1 MSGHRYHHQEDHH
14 PIVQQDRS
22 LRVSDRER
30 DEVVTQLRDHAAEG
44 RVTPDELDE
53 RVEKALSART
63 GMELDALLT
72 DLPRERPAP
81 PRGEA
86 LRHFSVLAG
95 VALIIAAVVV
105 AVSFGH
111 VWPVWILGFV
121 VFRVVRGGR
130 MRGAHWI

>member
-1 MSGHRYHHQEDHH
+1 MCGHRYHHQEDHH
-14 PIVQQDRS
+14 SIVRQDRS

-44 RVTPDELDE
+44 RLTPDELDE

-63 GMELDALLT
+63 GTDLDALLT
-72 DLPRERPAP
+72 DLPRKRPAP

-95 VALIIAAVVV
+95 VALLIAAVVV
-105 AVSFGH
+105 AVGFGH
-111 VWPVWILGFV
+111 VWPVWILGFA
-121 VFRVVRGGR
+121 VFKVARGGR